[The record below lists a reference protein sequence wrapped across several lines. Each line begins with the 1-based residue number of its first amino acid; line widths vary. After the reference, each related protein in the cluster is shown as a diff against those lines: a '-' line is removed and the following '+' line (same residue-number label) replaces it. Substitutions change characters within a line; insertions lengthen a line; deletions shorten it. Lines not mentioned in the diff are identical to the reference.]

1 MQQIFNVALDIDTEG
16 IERRITDKAE
26 QTIIDRMYDNM
37 EKKLNPKSW
46 ERERYY
52 SGLVD
57 KAAGKFLAE
66 HKDEII
72 SQIASRYTAWA
83 KHSPKVRGAV
93 KGDKEKWI
101 ALWL

>member
-16 IERRITDKAE
+16 IERRITDRAE
-26 QTIIDRMYDNM
+26 QTIIDRMYNNI
-37 EKKLNPKSW
+37 ENKFVPHSSW

-52 SGLVD
+52 SDLVD

-72 SQIASRYTAWA
+72 SQIASRYTDWA
-83 KHSPKVRGAV
+83 KRSPKVRGAIREAS
-93 KGDKEKWI
+93 KNG
-101 ALWL
+101 